1 MIPVKVAQL
10 SVAQI
15 SPSDVSFVLLLR
27 GVTDERS
34 LPIFIAA
41 TEAQSIAIKLN
52 GKEFPRPLTHD
63 LLKNVLDS
71 YQCTLR
77 KVEVSDLVDN
87 TFHARI
93 TLECA
98 GSVSELDSRPSDA
111 IALALRCSAPI
122 YVDENVMDKAGVI
135 VEEKEGEE
143 DEETTLVGEEPEDE
157 PSLSPLDLLH
167 KDLNRAIDEERYED
181 AASLRDRIK
190 ALEDQQSSN

>member
-143 DEETTLVGEEPEDE
+143 EGAVVADDTDVEK
-157 PSLSPLDLLH
+157 SLSPLDLLH
-167 KDLNRAIDEERYED
+167 KDLTRAIDEERYED

-190 ALEDQQSSN
+190 LLEDQQASN

>member
-63 LLKNVLDS
+63 LLKDVLDS

-98 GSVSELDSRPSDA
+98 GLVSELDSRPSDA

-122 YVDENVMDKAGVI
+122 YVDEDVMDRAGVI
-135 VEEKEGEE
+135 VEEKEGE
-143 DEETTLVGEEPEDE
+143 DKEPAVVSAEAAVQE
-157 PSLSPLDLLH
+157 ALSPLDVLH
-167 KDLNRAIDEERYED
+167 KDLTHAIAEERYED
-181 AASLRDRIK
+181 AADLRDRIK
-190 ALEDQQSSN
+190 TVEDEQGSN

>member
-27 GVTDERS
+27 GITDERS

-63 LLKNVLDS
+63 LLKDVLDTNN
-71 YQCTLR
+71 CVLK
-77 KVEVSDLVDN
+77 KVEVCDLIEN
-87 TFHARI
+87 TFYARI
-93 TLECA
+93 TLEQG
-98 GSVSELDSRPSDA
+98 GSISELDSRPSDA

-122 YVDENVMDKAGVI
+122 YVDEAVMDKAGVI
-135 VEEKEGEE
+135 VEEKAEE
-143 DEETTLVGEEPEDE
+143 
-157 PSLSPLDLLH
+157 SAPLKAKAPAVAKPGPAAPVDIL
-167 KDLNRAIDEERYED
+167 KDKLNRAIADERYED
-181 AASLRDRIK
+181 AARFRDELKSI
-190 ALEDQQSSN
+190 EDSQRTN